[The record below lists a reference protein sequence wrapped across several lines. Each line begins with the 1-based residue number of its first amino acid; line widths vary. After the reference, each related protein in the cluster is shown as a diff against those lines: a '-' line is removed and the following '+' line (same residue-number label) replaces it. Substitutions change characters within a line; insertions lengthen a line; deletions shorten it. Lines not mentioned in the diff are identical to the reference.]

1 MVEGH
6 PVQDGGLGLLKG
18 DPLKRYW
25 ISGQV
30 FTLTC
35 GSKAKIRQTRVHKAA
50 AFSDCGKKEVSME
63 LRHFAF
69 SSGLAKAGQLLEFKF
84 THLLRPLMVLLG
96 LLAAWPCLH
105 GIQEVLIHRIERE
118 AFEVKP
124 NGIATPAQF
133 GAPFMDTQI
142 AVGDHMLH
150 ARSVVSA
157 AANAPALLLFHG
169 NGEALSDWAN
179 VQARLWKQGV
189 SSMVFDYSGFGDSSG
204 TPSVDAMHEDARAA
218 YKTFVKVMPAS
229 APRFVMGHSLGNAV
243 MLDALQEL
251 SPAPAGMIVH
261 AGFSSAR
268 DFAVRT
274 GLASHVVA
282 HLLPDRWN
290 NAQTLST
297 TNVPVLVMH
306 SDADEVIPLDMG
318 KTLGAAVGTR
328 GEFHL
333 VSKMLH
339 DQIFLLPA
347 DQEWHP
353 ILGFI
358 KRHGA

>member
-1 MVEGH
+1 
-6 PVQDGGLGLLKG
+6 
-18 DPLKRYW
+18 
-25 ISGQV
+25 
-30 FTLTC
+30 
-35 GSKAKIRQTRVHKAA
+35 
-50 AFSDCGKKEVSME
+50 ME

-179 VQARLWKQGV
+179 VQARLWKQG
-189 SSMVFDYSGFGDSSG
+189 
-204 TPSVDAMHEDARAA
+204 
-218 YKTFVKVMPAS
+218 
-229 APRFVMGHSLGNAV
+229 
-243 MLDALQEL
+243 
-251 SPAPAGMIVH
+251 
-261 AGFSSAR
+261 
-268 DFAVRT
+268 
-274 GLASHVVA
+274 
-282 HLLPDRWN
+282 
-290 NAQTLST
+290 
-297 TNVPVLVMH
+297 
-306 SDADEVIPLDMG
+306 
-318 KTLGAAVGTR
+318 
-328 GEFHL
+328 
-333 VSKMLH
+333 
-339 DQIFLLPA
+339 
-347 DQEWHP
+347 
-353 ILGFI
+353 
-358 KRHGA
+358 